1 MSAGPATIHVVVSFS
16 QVADEIAADA
26 PQQVP
31 TAGAAI
37 SRAKALAAKHAGVIA
52 WSRTMD
58 PDTGDYGD
66 PVELIRLGVIP
77 DWFNE
82 TGDAGG

>member
-1 MSAGPATIHVVVSFS
+1 MTASTTIHVVVSFT
-16 QVADEIAADA
+16 ATDDEIAADQ
-26 PQQVP
+26 PQQAP
-31 TAGAAI
+31 SASAAI

-52 WSRTMD
+52 WSRTAD

-66 PVELIRLGVIP
+66 PVELIRLGTIP
-77 DWFNE
+77 DWFDE